1 MNIAVKKEMGRVE
14 VAVLRV
20 EGQLDGQSYQDLIA
34 KAKEIYDA
42 GGHDFLLDLTDLTY
56 IITHTRRDGVPD
68 RELNIGE
75 ALRRV
80 RHIAGGLAATRHVAG
95 TLPSSYA

>member
-14 VAVLRV
+14 VTVLRV

-56 IITHTRRDGVPD
+56 ISSAGLVALHYLGFSPERLARYYHAPD
-68 RELNIGE
+68 KE
-75 ALRRV
+75 
-80 RHIAGGLAATRHVAG
+80 T
-95 TLPSSYA
+95 